1 MAPSQKTIDIHG
13 QVVQTTEDE
22 STTSV
27 SRRLR
32 IPERIDVFGFSLTP
46 AYFLILLLLARLM
59 LGEQGF
65 LTFCIIFGIYTG
77 FCWCKGGSSNSSNSS
92 SRSQRSSRRMGGWK
106 NGSGNH
112 IKGIQDLPKSPTG
125 G

>member
-59 LGEQGF
+59 LGEQG
-65 LTFCIIFGIYTG
+65 CKIIFDML
-77 FCWCKGGSSNSSNSS
+77 FFFKCWIRQKK
-92 SRSQRSSRRMGGWK
+92 K
-106 NGSGNH
+106 NLNIVSVF
-112 IKGIQDLPKSPTG
+112 LLLLLLLL
-125 G
+125 